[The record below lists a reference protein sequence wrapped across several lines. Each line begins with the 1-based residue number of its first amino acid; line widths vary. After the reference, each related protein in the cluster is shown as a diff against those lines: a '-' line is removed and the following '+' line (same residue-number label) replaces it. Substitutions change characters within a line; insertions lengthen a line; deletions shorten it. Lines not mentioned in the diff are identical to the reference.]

1 MMQAYLTR
9 LGVSDQEQLQHPT
22 EKLPSAFNPAL
33 QEYWQRIVSTCHETN
48 VAKCWDACIRE
59 LIRNAVHSNIY
70 PFTFNQSYVNEDIL
84 KQLIDARNA
93 LSHFIN
99 ANPLFIQE
107 ICSKSTT
114 LDVAFIDSMF
124 TIKKI
129 FKNLQDKEI
138 LLSYLEDL
146 QFETNP
152 VLQLVFT
159 KNLSDKVKLV
169 LDLNRN
175 EFFYEISVNQIPI
188 ISDCSCPSNQEL
200 KEFILDF
207 MYKVAKSLAEKHCCK
222 DF

>member
-1 MMQAYLTR
+1 MQAYLTR
-9 LGVSDQEQLQHPT
+9 LGVSDQEQLQKPT
-22 EKLPSAFNPAL
+22 EKLPSAFNPSL
-33 QEYWQRIVSTCHETN
+33 QEFWSHIVSTCTETN
-48 VAKCWDACIRE
+48 VADCWNACIKE
-59 LIRNAVHSNIY
+59 LFRNAVHSNIY
-70 PFTFNQSYVNEDIL
+70 PFTFDQSQVNGDIL
-84 KQLIDARNA
+84 KQLVDARNSLA
-93 LSHFIN
+93 KFIN
-99 ANPLFIQE
+99 ANPHFIQE
-107 ICSKSTT
+107 IQYKTAHI
-114 LDVAFIDSMF
+114 DIAFIDSTF
-124 TIKKI
+124 TIKKV
-129 FKNLQDKEI
+129 FENLRDKEI
-138 LLSYLEDL
+138 LLSYLEEL

-188 ISDCSCPSNQEL
+188 ISDCCCPSNQEL

>member
-9 LGVSDQEQLQHPT
+9 LGVSDQEQLQRPT

-33 QEYWQRIVSTCHETN
+33 QEYWQRIVSTCHEADA
-48 VAKCWDACIRE
+48 AKCWDTCIHE
-59 LIRNAVHSNIY
+59 LFNNAVHSNIY
-70 PFTFNQSYVNEDIL
+70 PFTFNQSQVNGDIL
-84 KQLIDARNA
+84 KQLVDARNSLA
-93 LSHFIN
+93 KFIN

-107 ICSKSTT
+107 ICFKSTT
-114 LDVAFIDSMF
+114 LDVAFIDSTF

-138 LLSYLEDL
+138 LLSYLEKL

-159 KNLSDKVKLV
+159 KNLSDSVKLI
-169 LDLNRN
+169 LDLNQN
-175 EFFYEISVNQIPI
+175 TFSYEIVINQIPI

-200 KEFILDF
+200 KEFILDV
-207 MYKVAKSLAEKHCCK
+207 MYKVAKALAEKHCCK

>member
-1 MMQAYLTR
+1 MQAYLTR

-33 QEYWQRIVSTCHETN
+33 QEYWQRIVSTCHETD
-48 VAKCWDACIRE
+48 VEKCWDTCIHE
-59 LIRNAVHSNIY
+59 LFNNAVHSNIY
-70 PFTFNQSYVNEDIL
+70 PFTFNQSQVNEDIL
-84 KQLIDARNA
+84 KQLVDARNSLA
-93 LSHFIN
+93 KFIN

-107 ICSKSTT
+107 IQYKTARV
-114 LDVAFIDSMF
+114 DVVFIDSTF
-124 TIKKI
+124 TIKKV
-129 FKNLQDKEI
+129 FENLRDKEI
-138 LLSYLEDL
+138 LLSYLEEL

-188 ISDCSCPSNQEL
+188 ISDCCCPSNQEL
-200 KEFILDF
+200 KEFILDV
-207 MYKVAKSLAEKHCCK
+207 MYKVAKSLSEKHCCK